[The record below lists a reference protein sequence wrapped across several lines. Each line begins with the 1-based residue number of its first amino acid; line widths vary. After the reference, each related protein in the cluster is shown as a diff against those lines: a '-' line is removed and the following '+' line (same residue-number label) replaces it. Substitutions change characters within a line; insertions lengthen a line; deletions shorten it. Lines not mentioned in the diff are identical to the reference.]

1 MLWTL
6 PLPLVRSWL
15 EFSGLA
21 NDQALVHL
29 YEVDYLSVKVS
40 LPVLIDQS

>member
-1 MLWTL
+1 MLWIL

-15 EFSGLA
+15 AFSGLA
-21 NDQALVHL
+21 NEQVLVHL

-40 LPVLIDQS
+40 PPLQK